1 MNISKI
7 VDIFFWQTKYQFH
20 PLMFWNVKE
29 ISDAVFRE
37 LIGML
42 QSEKIAP
49 GHSVKWNLNLFK
61 PITVAYAN
69 DALKVLQR
77 HETRPSDLFCNND
90 DSIAL
95 AALINL

>member
-1 MNISKI
+1 
-7 VDIFFWQTKYQFH
+7 
-20 PLMFWNVKE
+20 
-29 ISDAVFRE
+29 
-37 LIGML
+37 ML

-49 GHSVKWNLNLFK
+49 GQSSEISTFFK

>member
-1 MNISKI
+1 
-7 VDIFFWQTKYQFH
+7 
-20 PLMFWNVKE
+20 
-29 ISDAVFRE
+29 
-37 LIGML
+37 ML

-49 GHSVKWNLNLFK
+49 GQSFK

-69 DALKVLQR
+69 DALKVVLQR